1 MDKIERLTLK
11 HLEQYP
17 GVNKMFTPI
26 KSTKV
31 YEQVIEQIKDMI
43 DKGTLKKGDKL
54 PSERNLVQQL
64 EVSRAS
70 IREAL
75 RALEVIGL
83 IECRQGE
90 GSYIKTSFQDNLFEP
105 LSIMFMLEGSNQEEI
120 WELRKIMEVEAV
132 GLAAKRITSG
142 QLNELREITE
152 RFMKSEGDEEAVT
165 AEIDKEFH
173 YKIAECSGNVL
184 IFDILKTVATLVDH
198 FIKDA
203 RQLIIVHEGNKE
215 ILFSQHN
222 EIYLSIERH
231 SSADARKAMREH
243 LDFANKYKSEERL

>member
-1 MDKIERLTLK
+1 MEKIENSNLMNV
-11 HLEQYP
+11 EQHS
-17 GVNKMFTPI
+17 GKIKMFTPI
-26 KSTKV
+26 KNTKV

-83 IECRQGE
+83 IECRSGE
-90 GSYIKTSFQDNLFEP
+90 GSYIKSSFKDNLFEP
-105 LSIMFMLEGSNQEEI
+105 LSIMFMLEGRDPEAI
-120 WELRKIMEVEAV
+120 WELRKILEVEAS
-132 GLAAKRITSG
+132 GLAAKRISSEELKD
-142 QLNELREITE
+142 LNDITQ
-152 RFMKSEGDEEAVT
+152 RFLNCQDENLT
-165 AEIDKEFH
+165 AQIDKEFH

-184 IFDILKTVATLVDH
+184 IFNILSTVSTLVDH

-203 RQLIIVHEGNKE
+203 RKLILEHEGNRE
-215 ILFSQHN
+215 ILLFQHK
-222 EIYLSIERH
+222 EIYLSIEKR
-231 SSADARKAMREH
+231 SSGDARQAMRVH
-243 LDFANKYKSEERL
+243 LDFANKYKIEMK